1 MTSDYDP
8 LWIYEDQSP
17 TAVRSERRAALGL
30 VIEWSAI
37 MEEILRTSFC
47 SLVGSKYAA
56 VVAGGQGAEWLLEN
70 CKAVAK
76 VHREISDDEK
86 AAIITAIDRC
96 SAANQRR
103 NTLVHGIKAAGRAT
117 DSSFHTLRSR
127 RGRHVHLREPWT
139 VAETAEAA
147 AALRKASASLAVAV
161 EDALPEMA
169 AMSIELELLEE
180 VERNSGSSE

>member
-8 LWIYEDQSP
+8 LWVYEDQSP
-17 TAVRSERRAALGL
+17 AAVQSERRAALGL
-30 VIEWSAI
+30 VIEWAAI

-47 SLVGSKYAA
+47 SLVGSRYAA

-86 AAIITAIDRC
+86 AAIITALDRC
-96 SAANQRR
+96 SAANKRR
-103 NTLVHGIKAAGRAT
+103 NTLVHGVKAAGRAT
-117 DSSFHTLRSR
+117 DGSFHTLRSR
-127 RGRHVHLREPWT
+127 RGKHVYLREPWT

-147 AALRKASASLAVAV
+147 AALREASASLAEAV
-161 EDALPEMA
+161 EDSLPEMA
-169 AMSIELELLEE
+169 SMSIDLEMLERA
-180 VERNSGSSE
+180 ERNSRSGE